1 MTSPLLSRSLR
12 RRALLQAGAACLAL
26 PAWPPA
32 AAQDPEAADSA
43 PRWIDA
49 DGQARPAARTALAL
63 LAAAGDDGLD
73 PLDYDADRLAAR
85 LPAGAS
91 RPDDPAAFEAALTR
105 AMRRLLDD
113 LHHGR
118 VDPRSIHSDFT
129 PPPRGAFDA
138 GARLDAALAA
148 GDLARAVREAAPT
161 LQPYR
166 ALRAALARWRRLAAD
181 PAAWRETLPP
191 LPGRSL
197 APGGR
202 WAGVPLLERRLRASG
217 DLAGPRPAGSAPVLD
232 ATLTEALRAFQRRHG
247 MTPDGVLGRTTLAQL
262 QVPPA
267 ARVRQIELTMERLRW
282 TPLRQA
288 PRIVIVN
295 LPEFVLRACEVDAD
309 GEIHVRHEMRVIV
322 GQALDH
328 RTPLFDE
335 DMRSIEFS
343 PYWNVPPS
351 IARGEL
357 VPRLRRDPGFW
368 SREGF
373 EFVDGEG
380 RAIEALSA
388 DRLDAVLEGRLRL
401 RQRPGPRN
409 ALGDIK
415 FVFPNRD
422 AIYLHHT
429 PSTGLFARDRRDLSH
444 GCIRVEQPEVLA
456 GFVLKNQPGWDETR
470 IRAAMQAG
478 SSKTIRLAE
487 PVPVLL
493 AYGTALVRDG
503 RTAFFDDLY
512 GLDRVLDA
520 ALRRRS
526 DSLRRT

>member
-202 WAGVPLLERRLRASG
+202 WAGVPLLERRLRAHPLLQDVST
-217 DLAGPRPAGSAPVLD
+217 DQQLANPQIDIDIDRD
-232 ATLTEALRAFQRRHG
+232 RAAAMG
-247 MTPDGVLGRTTLAQL
+247 MTPE
-262 QVPPA
+262 
-267 ARVRQIELTMERLRW
+267 QIE
-282 TPLRQA
+282 
-288 PRIVIVN
+288 
-295 LPEFVLRACEVDAD
+295 
-309 GEIHVRHEMRVIV
+309 
-322 GQALDH
+322 
-328 RTPLFDE
+328 
-335 DMRSIEFS
+335 
-343 PYWNVPPS
+343 
-351 IARGEL
+351 
-357 VPRLRRDPGFW
+357 
-368 SREGF
+368 
-373 EFVDGEG
+373 
-380 RAIEALSA
+380 EA
-388 DRLDAVLEGRLRL
+388 
-401 RQRPGPRN
+401 
-409 ALGDIK
+409 
-415 FVFPNRD
+415 F
-422 AIYLHHT
+422 YT
-429 PSTGLFARDRRDLSH
+429 
-444 GCIRVEQPEVLA
+444 
-456 GFVLKNQPGWDETR
+456 
-470 IRAAMQAG
+470 
-478 SSKTIRLAE
+478 
-487 PVPVLL
+487 
-493 AYGTALVRDG
+493 AYGTRQVSTIFAPNNQYQVIMELAPEHQSSVADLSALYVRSKDG
-503 RTAFFDDLY
+503 RLAPLT
-512 GLDRVLDA
+512 
-520 ALRRRS
+520 RS
-526 DSLRRT
+526 SG